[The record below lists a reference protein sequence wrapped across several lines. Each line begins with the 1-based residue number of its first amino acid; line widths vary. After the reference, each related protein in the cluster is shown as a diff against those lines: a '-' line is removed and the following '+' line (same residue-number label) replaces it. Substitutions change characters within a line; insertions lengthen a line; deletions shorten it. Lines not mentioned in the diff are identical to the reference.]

1 MAEWKH
7 DTRPQPLVKW
17 GLNDRNEVRPNPVIP
32 EDEGVRPEIR
42 PSCILATGTEVGE
55 E

>member
-1 MAEWKH
+1 MAKWKH
-7 DTRPQPLVKW
+7 DTRHIALVKW
-17 GLNDRNEVRPNPVIP
+17 GLNHNEVRPNPVIP